1 MLRRPRDPHGRA
13 NLTGDDR
20 PLPWELEPRVARW
33 MAHRGLS
40 RDGRSEIRDLGGHT
54 SVNAMVRAALRRGDL

>member
-1 MLRRPRDPHGRA
+1 
-13 NLTGDDR
+13 
-20 PLPWELEPRVARW
+20 